1 MRSINV
7 LTISGEPE
15 NWEGS
20 VRIVEAATN
29 FFPSETWDTV
39 EYVGKISLEHD
50 VKITAKN
57 ESLGAFL
64 FENLVEKIKRIKDSE
79 RLMSLLLGLTSDPV
93 VATYY
98 FFDGEKFKR
107 ESFLVHDY
115 VAEKVGIVSL
125 FQLEKDASNK
135 VVAHGL
141 GHNKGLRHHIEP
153 IDLMY
158 SELSKSSILR
168 IDGFC
173 KNCLRKLAK
182 D

>member
-7 LTISGEPE
+7 LTISGEHE
-15 NWEGS
+15 NWGDS
-20 VRIVEAATN
+20 IRTVEAATN
-29 FFPSETWDTV
+29 FFPKETWDTI
-39 EYVGKISLEHD
+39 EYVGKIRLEHD
-50 VKITAKN
+50 VKIITKN

-64 FENLVEKIKRIKDSE
+64 FENLIEKIKRIKDSD
-79 RLMSLLLGLTSDPV
+79 RLMSLLLGLTSDPI

-98 FFDGEKFKR
+98 FFEREKFRR
-107 ESFLVHDY
+107 ESLLVHDY
-115 VAEKVGIVSL
+115 VAEKIGLVSL
-125 FQLEKDASNK
+125 FQVEKDASSK

-158 SELSKSSILR
+158 SGLLKSSMPR

-173 KNCLRKLAK
+173 KNCLQKLAK